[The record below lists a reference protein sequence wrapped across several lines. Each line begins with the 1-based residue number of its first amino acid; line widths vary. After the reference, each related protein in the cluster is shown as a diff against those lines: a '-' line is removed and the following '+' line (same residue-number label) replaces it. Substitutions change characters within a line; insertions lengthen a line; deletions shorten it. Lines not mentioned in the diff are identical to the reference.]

1 MEDLNKY
8 LIEDKGFKVDG
19 ERKLLTILFKVGTR
33 KEKLIKIAEIPLEIA
48 EVDYNRDLNRVLSKF
63 GHSNSV
69 SFLDV
74 K

>member
-1 MEDLNKY
+1 M
-8 LIEDKGFKVDG
+8 IEDKGFKVDG

-63 GHSNSV
+63 GQSNSV